1 MNLLKAAFVASI
13 IGLASTANLC
23 TSEQPYVESVPI
35 VNDELY
41 RIIEEKLPDD
51 KSKTDLD
58 VFIQLVRLSKTV
70 ELANMDE
77 KGLQSIINELPR
89 FQKKYFT
96 DAQLTDLK

>member
-41 RIIEEKLPDD
+41 RIIE
-51 KSKTDLD
+51 
-58 VFIQLVRLSKTV
+58 
-70 ELANMDE
+70 
-77 KGLQSIINELPR
+77 
-89 FQKKYFT
+89 
-96 DAQLTDLK
+96 